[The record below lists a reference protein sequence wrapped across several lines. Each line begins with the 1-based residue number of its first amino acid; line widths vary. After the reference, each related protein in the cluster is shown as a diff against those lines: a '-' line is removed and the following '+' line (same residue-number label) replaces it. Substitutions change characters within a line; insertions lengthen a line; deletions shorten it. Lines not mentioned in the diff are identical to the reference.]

1 MKKAHFTKRALLVIT
16 PIVLVL
22 LISAVL
28 LWTVFGKI
36 DLEGTVVSP
45 EGEPLKGLEITLFDT
60 NGDHTVI
67 AEGVTNA
74 KGRFRLRF
82 KDVDDENEID
92 EAVLQVSG
100 NEGAGRVRLTEL
112 QETDMVE
119 VEYPILETIVLLH
132 DNDLHF
138 NFNQADL
145 FKEKINE
152 IRQSY
157 DDVYLLS
164 AGDIFVR
171 NRKEFIDYDGDR
183 EDDDWYSER
192 CGFMIDLM
200 NEIGYDVMTAGNHE
214 LEMIEERTGE
224 ALRKA
229 EFPILGANVE
239 VTTEL
244 MPSFLPYVAL
254 TTSTL
259 RNITVLG
266 ITHGV
271 TGDVGHEL
279 DWYDTAEDY
288 LYLNEQSDI
297 FIALTH
303 IGVNGDIEM
312 ANRFPEFDVIIGGDS
327 HTLIEEGEM
336 INSVLVAQ
344 AGGNE
349 KALSLE
355 YPKYL
360 GEIILTLENGR
371 IVNKEAHVFQFN
383 APLHEPFTV
392 AP

>member
-1 MKKAHFTKRALLVIT
+1 M
-16 PIVLVL
+16 
-22 LISAVL
+22 
-28 LWTVFGKI
+28 
-36 DLEGTVVSP
+36 VSP
-45 EGEPLKGLEITLFDT
+45 EGEPLKELKSRCLTLTATIPLLRKGF
-60 NGDHTVI
+60 
-67 AEGVTNA
+67 NA

-279 DWYDTAEDY
+279 DWYDTAGY
-288 LYLNEQSDI
+288 RHQSRAI
-297 FIALTH
+297 FCALTH

-312 ANRFPEFDVIIGGDS
+312 ANRFPEFDVIIGEILFIDR
-327 HTLIEEGEM
+327 
-336 INSVLVAQ
+336 
-344 AGGNE
+344 
-349 KALSLE
+349 KA
-355 YPKYL
+355 
-360 GEIILTLENGR
+360 R
-371 IVNKEAHVFQFN
+371 
-383 APLHEPFTV
+383 
-392 AP
+392 